1 LLDGAS
7 NGAKAGTYPILSEI
21 SSESDVINGS
31 CVNVSYGIKDGEG
44 VTTGIEGVTI
54 GIEGVTIGIEGVT
67 TGIEGVTIGIE
78 GVTIGIEGV
87 TIGIEGVTTGIEGVT
102 TASGSTGS
110 SLSDVLKDNALV
122 TLSRIPSFFSVSGV
136 VISDIELYIIQYRNI
151 KIIT

>member
-7 NGAKAGTYPILSEI
+7 NGAKAGRDPILSEI

-31 CVNVSYGIKDGEG
+31 CVNVSSGIKDGEG
-44 VTTGIEGVTI
+44 VTT
-54 GIEGVTIGIEGVT
+54 
-67 TGIEGVTIGIE
+67 GIE

-110 SLSDVLKDNALV
+110 SLSDVLKDNALL
-122 TLSRIPSFFSVSGV
+122 TLSRIPFFFSVSGV

>member
-31 CVNVSYGIKDGEG
+31 CVNVSSGIKDG
-44 VTTGIEGVTI
+44 
-54 GIEGVTIGIEGVT
+54 EGVTIGIEGVT

-122 TLSRIPSFFSVSGV
+122 TLSRIPFFFSVSGV

>member
-31 CVNVSYGIKDGEG
+31 CVNVSSGIKDGEGVTTGIEG

-67 TGIEGVTIGIE
+67 TGIEGVTK
-78 GVTIGIEGV
+78 
-87 TIGIEGVTTGIEGVT
+87 
-102 TASGSTGS
+102 ASGSTGS
-110 SLSDVLKDNALV
+110 SLSDVLKDNALL